1 MTLTQNPMKTIKI
14 TLTTYLTYYDKKESY
29 EIELEDSMA
38 DQLETFAN
46 GNEVTGEDLEAGLP
60 EVYEE
65 LDYEACNR
73 AHDLLIIDGYKNFG
87 ECYSADLTKLHEMFD
102 ESGFDGDFEE
112 WMSKA
117 DERIAQMDTAE
128 YAEYLE
134 EVYGIECEMVEESYT
149 FSYNPVNKI

>member
-1 MTLTQNPMKTIKI
+1 MKTITI
-14 TLTTYLTYYDKKESY
+14 TINLTTYLTYYDKKEQY
-29 EIELEDSMA
+29 EVELEDA
-38 DQLETFAN
+38 IVGRLDAFAN
-46 GNEVTGEDLEAGLP
+46 GKTVTKEELEDGLP
-60 EVYEE
+60 DVYEE
-65 LDYEACNR
+65 IDYEAYSR
-73 AHDLLIIDGYKNFG
+73 AHDLLVIDGIRNCG
-87 ECYSADLTKLHEMFD
+87 ECYQSDLNKLHEMFD

-149 FSYNPVNKI
+149 FSYTPI

>member
-1 MTLTQNPMKTIKI
+1 MKKI
-14 TLTTYLTYYDKKESY
+14 NINLTTYLTYRDKTELY
-29 EIELEDSMA
+29 EVELEDSMA
-38 DQLETFAN
+38 EQLETFAN
-46 GNEVTGEDLEAGLP
+46 GREVTNEQLEEGLP

-65 LDYEACNR
+65 IDYEAYNR

-134 EVYGIECEMVEESYT
+134 EVYGIECEMVEESYEFT
-149 FSYNPVNKI
+149 YTPACA